1 MAKNEAF
8 DEEMDR
14 REYRRKRRIRNQMI
28 SYVVLALFVI
38 GLAAGGIIG
47 VKKIM
52 KAVSDKRHTEELQNS
67 FRNWLILHPKSR
79 RKNTNGFILK
89 LLRLPTCTTA
99 AAVLSSMK

>member
-52 KAVSDKRHTEELQNS
+52 R
-67 FRNWLILHPKSR
+67 
-79 RKNTNGFILK
+79 
-89 LLRLPTCTTA
+89 
-99 AAVLSSMK
+99 